1 MLQLSSSGV
10 WGGGK
15 IGGRVV
21 LKIGRG
27 SSSGSNKS
35 RPFSA
40 KVLTSQRLR
49 ANLATSSWLIV
60 SRRYPSSYPHT
71 PPYTIY
77 EALGNFVNNNNLE
90 KWVKKLIANGQVISG
105 TLRERW
111 PLSNMQTRGA
121 LLNQGPDRPTP
132 TTTTTSSLLEAPP
145 HLNKTAT
152 RQP

>member
-1 MLQLSSSGV
+1 MLQLSSSGM
-10 WGGGK
+10 GGDNT
-15 IGGRVV
+15 GGVGV
-21 LKIGRG
+21 LEIGRG

-60 SRRYPSSYPHT
+60 SRRYPSCYPHT
-71 PPYTIY
+71 PYTIY

-111 PLSNMQTRGA
+111 PLSNMQTRGV

-132 TTTTTSSLLEAPP
+132 TTTTTSSLSEAPP